1 MSADDIQIEK
11 LTKVYTLKNGPF
23 CAVKDID
30 LNIKNKEI
38 VCIMGPSGCGKST
51 ILNMLGGIIKPS
63 SGTIS
68 FHGNIYKN
76 GVPNDALKKI
86 GYIFQSDNLLPWR
99 TVEKNLRFPLEI
111 LNLRGGKWEK
121 RIDELLEMVGL
132 RAYKNAFPH
141 ELSGGMK
148 QRIGVI
154 RALVHNPDILLMDQ
168 PFGALDAITGK
179 MLSYDFLALWE
190 KTQKTV
196 LMITNSIDKALLLSS
211 KIFIM
216 SALPGKITHEIDVD
230 IPLSLRNHH
239 IIKNV
244 RFNELRKT
252 VKRLIDKENIL
263 KSTAS

>member
-1 MSADDIQIEK
+1 MSTGDIQVEK
-11 LTKVYTLKNGPF
+11 LTKVYISKNSSF

-30 LNIKNKEI
+30 LNINNKEI

-63 SGTIS
+63 SGTI
-68 FHGNIYKN
+68 FYHGNIYKN
-76 GVPNDALKKI
+76 GVPSDALKKI
-86 GYIFQSDNLLPWR
+86 GYVFQSDNLLPWR

-111 LNLRGGKWEK
+111 LNLREEKWK
-121 RIDELLEMVGL
+121 TRIDELLEMVGL
-132 RAYKNAFPH
+132 RAYRNAFPH

-179 MLSYDFLALWE
+179 MLSYDFLALWK
-190 KTQKTV
+190 KTQKTI

-211 KIFIM
+211 RVFIM
-216 SALPGKITHEIDVD
+216 SRLPGKITHEIDVD
-230 IPLSLRNHH
+230 IPLSLRNHN
-239 IIKNV
+239 ITKNV
-244 RFNELRKT
+244 RYNELRKT
-252 VKRLIDKENIL
+252 LKQLLNKEKKRE
-263 KSTAS
+263 STTS